1 VPADLTVAGVTLGTV
16 AYMSPEQAKGEPLDA
31 RTDLFSL
38 GVVIYEMATG
48 NKPFCPLLTKE
59 PGPVSTV
66 NRAMPAE
73 LDGIVA
79 RLLAKEKEQR
89 YQTAE
94 QLLQDLEAW
103 MPRLPIG
110 PAGGDGG
117 NRVECILPSAGVCPA
132 RKKPRRRMP
141 LLLAAAVIL
150 LLAGAFAWWKHRPA
164 VTPGTQQLLQP
175 HRPRRRRRMP
185 SLWRTL

>member
-1 VPADLTVAGVTLGTV
+1 MATSPGTGPWPADLTSPGSTLGTV

-48 NKPFCPLLTKE
+48 AKPFAGQSTAELFAALLTRD
-59 PGPVSTV
+59 PAPLSTV
-66 NRAMPAE
+66 NPAMPPE

-94 QLLQDLEAW
+94 ELLQDLEG
-103 MPRLPIG
+103 L
-110 PAGGDGG
+110 D
-117 NRVECILPSAGVCPA
+117 
-132 RKKPRRRMP
+132 
-141 LLLAAAVIL
+141 
-150 LLAGAFAWWKHRPA
+150 
-164 VTPGTQQLLQP
+164 TQASQG
-175 HRPRRRRRMP
+175 
-185 SLWRTL
+185 SSGK